1 MWLILYQGDRKTAM
15 FNYLLMV
22 FLIWVLHFPEI
33 ITIKKIKNFYQTTSA
48 AFLRKSVTKVTSDH
62 LANAS
67 EAKPHGTFL
76 CSIKSRISTK
86 SCLKVAKFQQKTCFR
101 MKQMKLSVTEK
112 LAQSFVPYQLL
123 LCFIFKINYRI
134 YSCLIFFTHE
144 PTVHKLKN
152 ISII

>member
-1 MWLILYQGDRKTAM
+1 
-15 FNYLLMV
+15 MV
-22 FLIWVLHFPEI
+22 FIIWVLHFPEI
-33 ITIKKIKNFYQTTSA
+33 ITIKKIKNFYQTTS

-134 YSCLIFFTHE
+134 YSCLIFLALLTHE

>member
-33 ITIKKIKNFYQTTSA
+33 ITIKKIKNFYQTASA

-67 EAKPHGTFL
+67 EVKPQGTFL
-76 CSIKSRISTK
+76 CLIKSRISTK
-86 SCLKVAKFQQKTCFR
+86 ICLEVAKFQQKTCFR
-101 MKQMKLSVTEK
+101 MKQMKLSVT
-112 LAQSFVPYQLL
+112 S
-123 LCFIFKINYRI
+123 R
-134 YSCLIFFTHE
+134 S
-144 PTVHKLKN
+144 
-152 ISII
+152 